1 MAATKQK
8 IDSITIG
15 GRKLKMTEYVAK
27 VEDTLDANIKNKL
40 DLLGIK
46 IVEELSNNMP
56 VASGMMQ
63 DGVHVIGVTESKDG
77 SYRLEIGFDAEY
89 SDFVDK
95 GVRGIKNK
103 RNVLPNSQGVY
114 YQFKTYGMPL
124 EALASLKGWM
134 ARNNIEI
141 KAKNLITGQNKK
153 MIVAPE
159 KVMAAAIKRNGIE
172 ASNFKQKSVD
182 AVLPDFAIEL
192 QEIGTNSLIL
202 KITK

>member
-1 MAATKQK
+1 
-8 IDSITIG
+8 
-15 GRKLKMTEYVAK
+15 
-27 VEDTLDANIKNKL
+27 
-40 DLLGIK
+40 
-46 IVEELSNNMP
+46 
-56 VASGMMQ
+56 
-63 DGVHVIGVTESKDG
+63 
-77 SYRLEIGFDAEY
+77 
-89 SDFVDK
+89 
-95 GVRGIKNK
+95 
-103 RNVLPNSQGVY
+103 
-114 YQFKTYGMPL
+114 MPL

-172 ASNFKQKSVD
+172 ASNFKQKSID